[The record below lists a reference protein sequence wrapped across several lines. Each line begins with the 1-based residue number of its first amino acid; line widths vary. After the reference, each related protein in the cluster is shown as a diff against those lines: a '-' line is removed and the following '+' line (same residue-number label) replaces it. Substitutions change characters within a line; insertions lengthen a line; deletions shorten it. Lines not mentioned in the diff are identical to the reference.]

1 MPDNDASGR
10 AESGPPPALTAL
22 RSDIDRIDDA
32 LLDLMERRFA
42 LSREIAAQ
50 KDDKSGLRL
59 RPRRETEILE
69 RLSSRSENLPSDAI
83 NAIWRELMGLSLQA
97 QKRTAIVLH
106 AMAQPVL
113 VTNLVRLRFGCAA
126 PIIISGS
133 PADTLDRA
141 RRTDAVAIVELN
153 PLSNWWVELHDDPAL
168 TIFDGLREP
177 GGRIS
182 ALAIGRLAADGL
194 PRGIDYPILSEGTLR
209 RRVEAGEAIRTLAIS
224 GALRLCLSET
234 AQPAGGSK

>member
-10 AESGPPPALTAL
+10 AESGSAPALTAL

-32 LLDLMERRFA
+32 LLDLMEQRFS
-42 LSREIAAQ
+42 LSRKIAAQ
-50 KDDKSGLRL
+50 KEDAAGLRL

-69 RLSSRSENLPSDAI
+69 RLSSRSASLPSDAI

-106 AMAQPVL
+106 AAAQPVL

-126 PIIISGS
+126 PIIVSGS

-141 RRTDAVAIVELN
+141 RRTDAVAVVELN
-153 PLSNWWVELHDDPAL
+153 PLSNWWIELHDDPGL

-182 ALAIGRLAADGL
+182 ALAIGRLAPEGL
-194 PRGIDYPILSEGTLR
+194 PRGIDYPILSEATVR

-224 GALRLCLSET
+224 GPLRLCVCE
-234 AQPAGGSK
+234 AAEPAGGAK